1 MQYSYIYTLP
11 YIIILLIL
19 YYLYRREQNHKRFA
33 KQGAFLLL
41 LFFIGLRGFV
51 ASDYASYYPFFEELP
66 TLSKLEF
73 NSLYSEGFEFGFIFY
88 SSIIKTIYPDFFFWV
103 FINTLVDLSVFYWL
117 FQRFSFSVVLSFII
131 FFAIQ
136 GLGIEFN
143 LYRNTKAMA
152 LFLLSIPYLK
162 ERKLLPYILLNLG
175 GCLFHLTS
183 FLYLPLYFILTK
195 KIPKI
200 LIWSGFFVVN
210 IMFFLHISMTGWL
223 VELIAPL
230 LGIERM
236 ADKVVNYLS
245 NAENYNFSIGYIERT
260 LAFILFACL
269 NKQLYVQSE
278 YNRIFSNCFV
288 LYYLSFYMFTDVMV
302 LAERVSVL
310 FIFSYWILYPNTLQ
324 LIKRPL
330 NRQLF
335 LTYIILLCVMKT
347 FTAHSNIMSMYD
359 NLLWGIR
366 SFEERMEIFQTYM
379 TD

>member
-1 MQYSYIYTLP
+1 MPFS
-11 YIIILLIL
+11 
-19 YYLYRREQNHKRFA
+19 
-33 KQGAFLLL
+33 
-41 LFFIGLRGFV
+41 
-51 ASDYASYYPFFEELP
+51 SD
-66 TLSKLEF
+66 
-73 NSLYSEGFEFGFIFY
+73 IF
-88 SSIIKTIYPDFFFWV
+88 SIFTIVFYPDKKNSQ
-103 FINTLVDLSVFYWL
+103 NTDL
-117 FQRFSFSVVLSFII
+117 
-131 FFAIQ
+131 
-136 GLGIEFN
+136 
-143 LYRNTKAMA
+143 
-152 LFLLSIPYLK
+152 
-162 ERKLLPYILLNLG
+162 ER
-175 GCLFHLTS
+175 
-183 FLYLPLYFILTK
+183 
-195 KIPKI
+195 
-200 LIWSGFFVVN
+200 FFVVN